1 MYKRSCSFSSDIY
14 RAKDSRNVDDHLER
28 IIKRTRSIAVVG
40 LSRDPNKISF
50 SVARYLRSAGFAII
64 PVNPQSKEIMGL
76 RCYRSLKEIPES
88 VLKAVDMVN
97 IFRRSED
104 IPPIIDEAVELR
116 SRYGKP
122 DTIWMQLGIVNDEAA
137 LLARGAGLEVVMDKC
152 LRTEHQQFGLT

>member
-1 MYKRSCSFSSDIY
+1 
-14 RAKDSRNVDDHLER
+14 VDDHLER

-50 SVARYLRSAGFAII
+50 SVARYLRSAGFTII
-64 PVNPQSKEIMGL
+64 PVNPRSKEIMGL